1 LLSRH
6 VLVRVIIIVFSDDK
20 NIITYHTICKQRN
33 HERSI
38 HARLQAEHKYRHSGG
53 AWAKEV
59 GRPDEHEQGGARAS
73 GATRNGG
80 APARGRHAPRGPAT
94 RACSS
99 VAGKVGS
106 PASIRSC
113 ARAPARRPP
122 SPALPS
128 RVTHPFP
135 LLGPRGLE
143 CSTGGVLT
151 RPASASRGSRQ
162 HCPMGTEIDPLV
174 ESVVRQGRQRRVWLQ
189 SSRHGLPPS
198 VGAAKASTRTT
209 QGPGLAKWPG

>member
-1 LLSRH
+1 M
-6 VLVRVIIIVFSDDK
+6 LVRVIIIVFSDDK

-38 HARLQAEHKYRHSGG
+38 HARLQAEHKYRHIGG
-53 AWAKEV
+53 AWAEEV

-80 APARGRHAPRGPAT
+80 APARGRHAPRGPPHGLAPLWQ
-94 RACSS
+94 A
-99 VAGKVGS
+99 
-106 PASIRSC
+106 RSGRQPPSG
-113 ARAPARRPP
+113 RAPARRPP